1 MTTLRLYAY
10 GAALLVLAG
19 LLLAGGWWA
28 YSKGEAHQ
36 GAKDQAL
43 ITQAME
49 NRAAAIAQV
58 DESAAALKQVNATA
72 HIEQMKAAIQQ
83 GRVEAAVELI
93 QKQAAQAKQ
102 DAASWQAR
110 YQAALATPA
119 CHAAQEELC
128 PALSNY

>member
-1 MTTLRLYAY
+1 MTPLRLYAY
-10 GAALLVLAG
+10 GAVLLVLAG
-19 LLLAGGWWA
+19 LLLACCWWA
-28 YSKGEAHQ
+28 YSKGESHQ
-36 GAKDQAL
+36 QAKDQAL

-72 HIEQMKAAIQQ
+72 HIEQMKAAIVQ
-83 GRVEAAVELI
+83 GQVAAAVELI